1 MSLREVAAAL
11 ERVVGLAG
19 SVDAEL
25 AVAGECAEAM
35 RALVEHAAAGSAGDE
50 VALLRAEHAV
60 FAAELERLRGV
71 LECGRG
77 LVEGYRTRLL
87 ADLSPAVP
95 APAARPVERPQA
107 CGAVAAATGDRYPA
121 GSEWAMPLVTRPYS
135 AARSG
140 VPLEG
145 HVRALAPES
154 HVSHTFTPGAGRW
167 SEEAW
172 QRIDEAGL
180 PQWALD
186 VAHHVEPQAISWMR
200 EARVRHAMVVL
211 NRPACGIEHGLGCH
225 QALPLLLPRGYRLT
239 VASTLGDRPHL
250 AHYDG
255 RATT

>member
-25 AVAGECAEAM
+25 AVAGECAAAM

-50 VALLRAEHAV
+50 AALLRAEHAV

-71 LECGRG
+71 LECGRAGRG
-77 LVEGYRTRLL
+77 LPDAPAGRPVPRCPGPCGTSGGAAPSLRRGGGRDRGSLPGGQRVGD
-87 ADLSPAVP
+87 AAGHPAVLG
-95 APAARPVERPQA
+95 
-107 CGAVAAATGDRYPA
+107 GAQRGA
-121 GSEWAMPLVTRPYS
+121 
-135 AARSG
+135 
-140 VPLEG
+140 LEG
-145 HVRALAPES
+145 HVRAPAPES

-186 VAHHVEPQAISWMR
+186 VAHHVEPQATSWMR